1 QKTETLVYQ
10 LASTICQESAAAN
23 TEEELQIKKILT
35 TSTVYLVPEI
45 PHTQVN
51 CHDYGSISPFHPV
64 LAPILEKIPE
74 IDLVILIAAGGLKVR
89 FIDNRLSIPKLSGQ
103 KMSGNSPQGAM
114 FGGAGTEADQ
124 STMAAIMEA
133 NRTGLKP
140 PTMQLAELYVT
151 KHSQMKQA
159 SLWLFQANDA
169 GMFQNYLDVC
179 SNGLTPKPVIGVF
192 QWSPYNWR
200 APDAILVQVA
210 CCYEQRGTGNIL
222 AENRNSLFAILE
234 KRTVGV
240 SGEVITTQGE
250 KLANA
255 NLTITPV
262 AGTRGQTIHLQT
274 GPSGFFFQQLD
285 EGLYS
290 QLDEGLYSVTVQ
302 SDGFD
307 TQKLEFT
314 VKNGNSPILEFVLH
328 RPFTLSGT
336 KLLLAIL
343 VAFGMM
349 AIVFYSLY
357 NSFES
362 WKWASKHEGFERVPL
377 SDLGLGD
384 DSEDEI
390 LDFRQI
396 KN

>member
-10 LASTICQESAAAN
+10 LASTICQESAAAS
-23 TEEELQIKKILT
+23 TEEELQIKRILT

-89 FIDNRLSIPKLSGQ
+89 FIDKRLSIPKLSEQ

-140 PTMQLAELYVT
+140 PTMQLAELYVL
-151 KHSQMKQA
+151 KHSQMK
-159 SLWLFQANDA
+159 
-169 GMFQNYLDVC
+169 QNYLDVC

-222 AENRNSLFAILE
+222 AENRNSLFAVLE

-240 SGEVITTQGE
+240 SGEVITTQ
-250 KLANA
+250 
-255 NLTITPV
+255 
-262 AGTRGQTIHLQT
+262 
-274 GPSGFFFQQLD
+274 
-285 EGLYS
+285 
-290 QLDEGLYSVTVQ
+290 
-302 SDGFD
+302 
-307 TQKLEFT
+307 
-314 VKNGNSPILEFVLH
+314 
-328 RPFTLSGT
+328 
-336 KLLLAIL
+336 
-343 VAFGMM
+343 
-349 AIVFYSLY
+349 
-357 NSFES
+357 
-362 WKWASKHEGFERVPL
+362 
-377 SDLGLGD
+377 
-384 DSEDEI
+384 
-390 LDFRQI
+390 
-396 KN
+396 